1 VFFLKEHNNNMYRL
15 DFGHYDVDSSKD
27 MFFEVGAIIAGKC
40 PHNESVVP
48 YLFYIYLT
56 ITSH

>member
-1 VFFLKEHNNNMYRL
+1 MKEHNNNMYRL

-40 PHNESVVP
+40 PYNETVVP
-48 YLFYIYLT
+48 YLFYTYLT
-56 ITSH
+56 ITSQ